1 MQMHAAAPT
10 MIARGAAPPPVAA
23 AAAAA
28 GGPPPPPS
36 PGGGGPINPW
46 GVGAFGAALLGSG
59 YGGYSEGLTNPEAHT
74 FSPGALINSALTAL
88 PGAAMGG
95 PRGAALAAALGFLS
109 YRTGHGM
116 GRQAASDYMRGPG
129 YNANTANFRRS
140 PTVEEAGAVLA
151 ASNLL

>member
-1 MQMHAAAPT
+1 MAPVSGQFMQMHAAAPT
-10 MIARGAAPPPVAA
+10 MIAGAAP
-23 AAAAA
+23 A
-28 GGPPPPPS
+28 GGPPPPPP
-36 PGGGGPINPW
+36 PGGGGPINLW
-46 GVGAFGAALLGSG
+46 GVGSLGATLVGSG
-59 YGGYSEGLTNPEAHT
+59 YGGYSEGLIKPEAHT

-109 YRTGHGM
+109 YRAGHGM